1 MAVNRI
7 AALLKEY
14 ETMLHEHKG
23 SIRRYDLTITEM
35 KEIKNR
41 AVAETIAKGTP
52 SEGCPQNA
60 ILGSSFFSAVSI
72 AFRAGFALGHRAA
85 IAEQREKL
93 KAAC

>member
-23 SIRRYDLTITEM
+23 SIRYDLTITEM

-41 AVAETIAKGTP
+41 AAAETIAKGTP

-72 AFRAGFALGHRAA
+72 AFNTGFALGHRAA
-85 IAEQREKL
+85 IAEHREK
-93 KAAC
+93 KSASC